1 MALGGGSNGRHTV
14 VKRGGEQ
21 WSNKVA
27 EKSRT
32 GRCSDHTGRRS
43 GQTGWHTVVKQGCI
57 AVKRG
62 SLIAYRAYKYTPRVV
77 AACVATVIV
86 VKLGGRVVKRLPLTG
101 AAV

>member
-1 MALGGGSNGRHTV
+1 M
-14 VKRGGEQ
+14 
-21 WSNKVA
+21 
-27 EKSRT
+27 
-32 GRCSDHTGRRS
+32 
-43 GQTGWHTVVKQGCI
+43 VKQGCI

-77 AACVATVIV
+77 AACVATVRV